1 MVHYQLIFPETQ
13 SNQAEIVEFDAFD
26 AAMALITA
34 YKRASKRSAQLW
46 SDGKKLCEIRRGP
59 VADIARGAQAGSPLA
74 AG

>member
-13 SNQAEIVEFDAFD
+13 VDHAEIVEFDAFD

-34 YKRASKRSAQLW
+34 HKKASKRSAQLW
-46 SDGKKLCEIRRGP
+46 SEGKKLCEIRRGP
-59 VADIARGAQAGSPLA
+59 VADIARGFHAGSPLA